1 VGKSVPVAE
10 GLFALTDA
18 GPRLLG
24 SKCRACNARYFPRT
38 DACRNPECTSGELE
52 EARFGPR
59 GTLWSY
65 AVQNYAPPPPA
76 KYDLPYVP
84 YALGVVDLPDGIRVV
99 GRMTT
104 ADPAALAIGGDV
116 ELVLEPLCRT
126 ADGDDLISWK
136 FRPL

>member
-1 VGKSVPVAE
+1 MGKSLPVAE

-24 SKCRACNARYFPRT
+24 STCSGCKASYFPRT
-38 DACRNPECTSGELE
+38 SSCRNPECDGGELE
-52 EARFGPR
+52 AVEFGPR

-76 KYDLPYVP
+76 KYDEPYVP
-84 YALGVVDLPDGIRVV
+84 YALGVVDLPGGIRVV
-99 GRMTT
+99 GRMTR
-104 ADPAALAIGGDV
+104 ADPAALRIGGEV
-116 ELVLEPLCRT
+116 ELVLEALCRT